1 MAERVAG
8 GKIGGIGLL
17 LRELTWAPIG
27 IFVLCEVRPNHT
39 PSLVSLDLAME
50 FMFDSIASLGT
61 VTAYS
66 VLIRRLA
73 RRYNSFSYDGMR
85 ISRILV
91 ATRTKANFMSNG

>member
-39 PSLVSLDLAME
+39 PSLVSLDLATE
-50 FMFDSIASLGT
+50 FMFDCH
-61 VTAYS
+61 
-66 VLIRRLA
+66 R
-73 RRYNSFSYDGMR
+73 F
-85 ISRILV
+85 
-91 ATRTKANFMSNG
+91 TRNGYGLQCSN